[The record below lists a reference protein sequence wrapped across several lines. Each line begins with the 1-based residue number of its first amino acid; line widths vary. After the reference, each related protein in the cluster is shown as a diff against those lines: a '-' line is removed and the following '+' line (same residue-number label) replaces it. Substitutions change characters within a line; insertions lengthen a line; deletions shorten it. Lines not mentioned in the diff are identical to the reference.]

1 VYPIGSRL
9 ACYTP
14 GMAGALAR
22 RGHRALLVGWRF
34 LPLSLRKIAI
44 RVLYPT
50 FPVGAVAVIRDDEGR
65 VLLVRQ
71 TYHRGECWGAPGGW
85 LAGREHPRQTAA
97 REAFEETGLRVRPGR
112 VLAVDS
118 GPYGEISF
126 AFECAVVGDDGFRPS
141 EEIDRIAYFPPHA
154 LPPLPGNT
162 RRLLEEAVM
171 AQDRFREA
179 RSPEVRR

>member
-1 VYPIGSRL
+1 
-9 ACYTP
+9 
-14 GMAGALAR
+14 MAGALTR

-50 FPVGAVAVIRDDEGR
+50 FPVGAVAIIRDDEGR

-71 TYHRGECWGAPGGW
+71 TYHRGEFWGAPGGW
-85 LAGREHPRQTAA
+85 LMGREHPRQAAA

-112 VLAVDS
+112 VLAVDA

-141 EEIDRIAYFPPHA
+141 EEIDRMAYFAPHA
-154 LPPLPGNT
+154 LPPLPGTT
-162 RRLLEEAVM
+162 RRLIEEAVGV
-171 AQDRFREA
+171 QDRFRARVPVEA
-179 RSPEVRR
+179 RR